1 MSVEYT
7 SGRPYTVLI
16 EGLSGSGKSTFLRDF
31 QNDDRFFIVSQI
43 LKSANY
49 VGGVYLPVIVSNF
62 SHTFDRS
69 IDQLLMKIFFLKRN

>member
-7 SGRPYTVLI
+7 SERPYTVLI

-31 QNDDRFFIVSQI
+31 QNDDRFFVVSQI

-49 VGGVYLPVIVSNF
+49 VGGVYLPVIVSLNF
-62 SHTFDRS
+62 FAYIRS
-69 IDQLLMKIFFLKRN
+69 IDQLLMKIFS